1 MSLQF
6 RIHEQNMNFQDQG
19 VHPDLIGRILYFT
32 ATYLFLL
39 IISYLY
45 YSKSVESQLTFPIY
59 PLPGYESQKIIYIL
73 VVIFMGVVGIQV
85 VIGDIWTAYNWI
97 LYSAANILIGLYIFL
112 YQLTSRLTLLLTTL
126 AAIALAVDL
135 QWLFIE
141 SSNMGES
148 TQDLIIRNLLGAVGA
163 WGLIFALITLGQ
175 LFVHTI
181 GFNKKFQ
188 SYLFFIVSILLVA
201 GIAYW
206 NKSSYCAWN

>member
-1 MSLQF
+1 
-6 RIHEQNMNFQDQG
+6 MNFNDQN
-19 VHPDLIGRILYFT
+19 VHPDQFGRILYFT
-32 ATYLFLL
+32 LSYLFLL

-45 YSKSVESQLTFPIY
+45 YNRSVESQLTFPIY
-59 PLPGYESQKIIYIL
+59 PLPGYESQKVIYIL
-73 VVIFMGVVGIQV
+73 VVIFMGLVGIQV
-85 VIGDIWTAYNWI
+85 VFGDFWTAYNWI
-97 LYSAANILIGLYIFL
+97 LYSCANALIALYIFL
-112 YQLTSRLTLLLTTL
+112 YQMTSRITLLLTTL
-126 AAIALAVDL
+126 AAVAVAVDL

-175 LFVHTI
+175 LFVHTV

-188 SYLFFIVSILLVA
+188 SALFFIVSILLVA

-206 NKSSYCAWN
+206 NKSTYCAWN